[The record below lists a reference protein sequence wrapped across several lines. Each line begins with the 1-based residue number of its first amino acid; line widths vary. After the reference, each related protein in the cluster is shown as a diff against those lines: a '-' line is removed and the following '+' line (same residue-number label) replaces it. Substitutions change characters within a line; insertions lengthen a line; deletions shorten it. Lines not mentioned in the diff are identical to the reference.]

1 VSEGLALWTREVAF
15 PGSEQQAW
23 LEEHVYPEAGIEPH
37 PEVEKIDAAK
47 DLLWG
52 VQCNAAL
59 MLGEGRSEEE
69 VVRYVAVPA
78 AALRG
83 GLCLLLPPRPGST
96 GTRDARPQP
105 QPLRQAPAREAGLPV
120 RSVGQGRHRAPAPGT
135 GEARI
140 KRPAKKFDLFANSQH
155 FSKEKADRLKC

>member
-1 VSEGLALWTREVAF
+1 MSEGLALWAREVAF

-23 LEEHVYPEAGIEPH
+23 LEEHAYPEAGVEPH
-37 PEVEKIDAAK
+37 GEVEKITATK

-59 MLGEGRSEEE
+59 MLGEERFEEE

-78 AALRG
+78 ALSG

-120 RSVGQGRHRAPAPGT
+120 RSVGQGRHRAPASGT

-140 KRPAKKFDLFANSQH
+140 KRLAKKFDLLRTLSTSA
-155 FSKEKADRLKC
+155 KKKLTG